1 MLELPVAKSYNNQ
14 SLLTPYIHIQPK
26 AESRRK
32 HVLPT
37 LRSHPLDLRDRL
49 PKRKL
54 EQLPPP
60 LHSQILPH
68 LTPPHMKLLFFL
80 LLRDL
85 ILRARATQHPQCRRK
100 ITPLFRLNMHLAA
113 QTGTQLQL
121 HAASDWPVVVCSGRL
136 AHSAGEGGCVLGRG
150 LSVAAQVELVED
162 FVVVGASGFLACL

>member
-68 LTPPHMKLLFFL
+68 LTPPHMKLLFPL

-85 ILRARATQHPQCRRK
+85 VLRTRATQCPQFRREIK
-100 ITPLFRLNMHLAA
+100 SLLRLNMHLAT

-121 HAASDWPVVVCSGRL
+121 HASSDWSVVVCSGRL
-136 AHSAGEGGCVLGRG
+136 AHGAGEGGCVLGRR

-162 FVVVGASGFLACL
+162 FVVIGAS

>member
-1 MLELPVAKSYNNQ
+1 MLELPIAKSYNNQ
-14 SLLTPYIHIQPK
+14 SLLTPYIHFQPK

-68 LTPPHMKLLFFL
+68 LTPPHMKLLFPL

-85 ILRARATQHPQCRRK
+85 VLRTRATQCSQCRRK
-100 ITPLFRLNMHLAA
+100 VKSLLRLNMHLAA
-113 QTGTQLQL
+113 QAGTQFQL
-121 HAASDWPVVVCSGRL
+121 HAASNWSVVVCSGRL
-136 AHSAGEGGCVLGRG
+136 AYGAGEGGCVLGRR

-162 FVVVGASGFLACL
+162 FVVIGAS